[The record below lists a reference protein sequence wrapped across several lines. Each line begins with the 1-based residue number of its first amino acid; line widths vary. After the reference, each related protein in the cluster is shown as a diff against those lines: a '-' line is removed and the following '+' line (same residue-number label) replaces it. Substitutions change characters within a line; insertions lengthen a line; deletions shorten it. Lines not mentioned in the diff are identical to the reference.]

1 MDWHKSTSKPK
12 VVYDGKFIQMVNRD
26 GWEYATRKNL
36 TGIVGIIGVTDNNEL
51 LLIEQFRPP
60 IGKMVIEIPA
70 GLAGDIKGSENE
82 ALANAARRELL
93 EETGYKCKTLKQV
106 AVGCSSAGICDEII
120 TVFFAKGLKQVEQAH
135 GDGSEQI
142 TTHLVPIEKVESWLK
157 KQRKNGKEVDL
168 KVYSALAWVRVG
180 SHK

>member
-1 MDWHKSTSKPK
+1 MPKSKTNVKPK
-12 VVYDGKFIQMVNRD
+12 VVYDGRFIQMVNIN

-36 TGIVGIIGVTDNNEL
+36 TGIVGIIGITDKNEL

-93 EETGYKCKTLKQV
+93 EETGYKCKTMKQV
-106 AVGCSSAGICDEII
+106 AAGCSSAGICDEII
-120 TVFFAKGLKQVEQAH
+120 TVFIAKGLKHVEDAH

-142 TTHLVPIEKVESWLK
+142 TTHLVPLDKVENWLK
-157 KQRKNGKEVDL
+157 NQRKKGKEIDL
-168 KVYSALAWVRVG
+168 KVYGALAWAR
-180 SHK
+180 K